1 MDKLHESCLIDLQKQ
16 PSDCETV
23 SILSLT
29 PYLGE
34 LEMEEEEISE
44 IQQNKTSKHNVSEP
58 NQTEDIRE
66 TLQNINQNMSQMAS
80 ILKNMYGQSSH
91 KRPTGRKRYCSQ
103 SPTANSSA
111 ESDTPC
117 HRHESWRQNDT
128 AKLSVHA
135 SEEDDLDDDVRKLTE
150 QNKAV
155 NDHSDLSSLRDLAV
169 KLDDSDTTGEAVQNL
184 V

>member
-1 MDKLHESCLIDLQKQ
+1 
-16 PSDCETV
+16 
-23 SILSLT
+23 
-29 PYLGE
+29 
-34 LEMEEEEISE
+34 MEEEEISE

-91 KRPTGRKRYCSQ
+91 KRPTGRKRSCSQ

-155 NDHSDLSSLRDLAV
+155 NVHSDLSSLRDLAV